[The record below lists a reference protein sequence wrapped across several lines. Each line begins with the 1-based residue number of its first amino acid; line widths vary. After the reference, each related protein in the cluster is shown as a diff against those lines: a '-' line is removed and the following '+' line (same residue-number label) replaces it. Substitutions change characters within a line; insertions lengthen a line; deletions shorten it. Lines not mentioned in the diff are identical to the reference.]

1 MRARKNMDRGVFIT
15 VEGSDGSGKTTL
27 IECLK
32 IWLINKKFDVITTR
46 EPGGTQLGEVL
57 RKILL
62 DDRNHDGQHDAH
74 TGISARPGSRISDQA
89 ELMLMF
95 TARMQHLHEVILPAM
110 EAGRCVLCDRF
121 TDATYA
127 YQGGGRGISER
138 RIQQLEDWVQQGLQP
153 DLTIMLDV
161 PVAVGVERT
170 KKRGRTRPGGDRFE
184 QQQIDFKEAVRQVYL
199 QRAAKYPQRIKLID
213 ATMCVAE
220 VQNDLIRSVEAFLKA
235 RRGAL

>member
-1 MRARKNMDRGVFIT
+1 MRARKIVDKGVLIT
-15 VEGSDGSGKTTL
+15 VEGTDGAGKTTL
-27 IECLK
+27 IEYLK
-32 IWLINKKFDVITTR
+32 IWLINKKFDVIATR

-62 DDRNHDGQHDAH
+62 GDHDHDDQHDAN
-74 TGISARPGSRISDQA
+74 TRISARISDQA

-95 TARMQHLHEVILPAM
+95 TARMQHLQEVILPAM

-153 DLTIMLDV
+153 DLTLMLDV
-161 PVAVGVERT
+161 PVEVGLQRT

-199 QRAAKYPQRIKLID
+199 QRAEKYPQRIKLID
-213 ATMCVAE
+213 ATRCVAE
-220 VQNDLIRSVEAFLKA
+220 VQNDLIQSVGAFLKA
-235 RRGAL
+235 RCGACK